1 MDYRI
6 VSIGALSRHELW
18 DRPRPVGTP
27 HATTTLIRSGDKT
40 ILVDPGLP
48 AQAVVARL
56 GERAG
61 LTPDDITDVF
71 LTCFRPAHRGG
82 VSAFGAAR
90 WWVSEAERE
99 FVGRALVGQFES
111 IPEDAAEEREMLRS
125 EIALLQKFKPAPDK
139 LAERVD
145 LFPLPG
151 YSPGTA
157 GLLLLDVSRT
167 TLLAGDAVAT
177 SEHLERGRV
186 LRGAYDAE
194 QAKDALSEAIEIAD
208 AIIPGHDNVL
218 LNPTRSGGPAMGAG
232 VSFA

>member
-6 VSIGALSRHELW
+6 ISIGALSRHELW
-18 DRPRPVGTP
+18 ESPGPVGTP

-48 AQAVVARL
+48 APAVVARL

-61 LTPDDITDVF
+61 LAPEDITDVF

-82 VSAFGAAR
+82 IAAFEHAR
-90 WWVSEAERE
+90 WWIAEAERE
-99 FVGRALVGQFES
+99 QVGRALVGQFES
-111 IPEDAAEEREMLRS
+111 IPEDAADERELLRS
-125 EIALLQKFKPAPDK
+125 EVALLQRCQPAPDK
-139 LAERVD
+139 LADRVD

-151 YSPGTA
+151 FTPGNA
-157 GLLLLDVSRT
+157 GLLLLDSSRT

-186 LRGAYDAE
+186 LRGAFDAE
-194 QAKDALSEAIEIAD
+194 QAKDSLAEAIEIAD
-208 AIIPGHDNVL
+208 ALIPGHDNVV
-218 LNPTRSGGPAMGAG
+218 LNPTRAGGPALGAG
-232 VSFA
+232 LALG